1 MKLILPFL
9 IIIFLNNCSF
19 DNKSGI
25 WQNEKTISKKD
36 NKFREFKTLRSINDS
51 YNETVVFN
59 KNFDLKVDDKINNL
73 FWRDIYF
80 NDGNNFKNFNFSNYN
95 KKTFLGKKIS
105 RYEIN
110 KNFLYEEDYVI
121 TSDVKGNVIIFS
133 IKENKIL
140 KKFNFYK
147 KKYKKIQKNLN
158 FILEKKILYI
168 TDNIGFIYAFDI
180 KNENIL
186 WAKNYKIPF
195 RSNIKIYKEMI
206 ITSTQNNNLLFF
218 NKKTGAILRL
228 IPTEE
233 TVVKNQFINN
243 LAIDAN
249 FSFYLNTYGSLYAVD
264 NSNMKITWFL
274 NLNKSLDL
282 NASNLFLGNQVVIND
297 NKLFVSTN
305 NFLYVINKN
314 DGRIIYKKNII
325 LASKPL
331 VSNNY
336 ILSITKNNFLILMN
350 ADDGKII
357 YSYEIAKKIADYLE
371 SKKKKIDFKNIFF
384 ANDRILIF
392 LKNSYILSIR
402 INGEIEKISKLS
414 SKIYSNPIF
423 VKGSLIFFDKKNRL
437 VISN

>member
-25 WQNEKTISKKD
+25 WQNDKSISKED
-36 NKFREFKTLRSINDS
+36 NQFSEFKTLRSLNDS
-51 YNETVVFN
+51 FNQTVVLN
-59 KNFDLKVDDKINNL
+59 KNIDLKVDKIIDNS

-80 NDGNNFKNFNFSNYN
+80 NDGNNFKNFSFNNN
-95 KKTFLGKKIS
+95 DKKIFLGKKIS
-105 RYEIN
+105 RHKIN
-110 KNFLYEEDYVI
+110 KHFLYEEDYII

-133 IKENKIL
+133 IEENKIL

-147 KKYKKIQKNLN
+147 KKYKKIQKDLN
-158 FILEKKILYI
+158 FIIEKKILYI

-180 KNENIL
+180 KNENFL

-195 RSNIKIYKEMI
+195 RSNIKIFKEKI
-206 ITSTQNNNLLFF
+206 ITSTQNNNLLFLD
-218 NKKTGAILRL
+218 KKTGDILRL

-243 LAIDAN
+243 LAMDRN

-264 NSNMKITWFL
+264 NLNMKIYWFL

-282 NASNLFLGNQVVIND
+282 NTSNLFFGNQVVIND
-297 NKLFVSTN
+297 DKLFVSTN

-314 DGRIIYKKNII
+314 NGKIIYKKNIV

-350 ADDGKII
+350 IDDGKII
-357 YSYEIAKKIADYLE
+357 YSYEIAKKIAEYLE
-371 SKKKKIDFKNIFF
+371 SKKKKINFKNIFF

-392 LKNSYILSIR
+392 LKNSYILSIK
-402 INGEIEKISKLS
+402 INGEIEKISKLP

-423 VKGSLIFFDKKNRL
+423 VKGSLLFFDKKNRL